1 MPHRFPR
8 SKRVAD
14 QIKKDLALMLMGE
27 IKDPR
32 INSIMTVMHVDVSE
46 DLRHAKVFIS
56 VMGDAEEQS
65 EVLAGLKSARG
76 FIRSVLAS
84 RINIRRVPELH
95 FLIDHSLEDKARITM
110 LIGKSRDD
118 DAIHDND

>member
-1 MPHRFPR
+1 
-8 SKRVAD
+8 
-14 QIKKDLALMLMGE
+14 MLMGE

-46 DLRHAKVFIS
+46 DLRHAKVFVS
-56 VMGDAEEQS
+56 VMGDTEEQT

-76 FIRSVLAS
+76 FIRSALAS
-84 RINIRRVPELH
+84 RIDMRRVPELH
-95 FLIDHSLEDKARITM
+95 FLIDHSLEDRARIAM

-118 DAIHDND
+118 DAIHNND

>member
-1 MPHRFPR
+1 MPRRFPR

-14 QIKKDLALMLMGE
+14 QIKKDLAIMLMGE

-46 DLRHAKVFIS
+46 DLSHAKIFVS
-56 VMGDAEEQS
+56 VIGGAEKQS

-76 FIRSVLAS
+76 FIRSALAS
-84 RINIRRVPELH
+84 RIDLRRVPELH
-95 FLIDHSLEDKARITM
+95 FLIDHSLEDRARIAM
-110 LIGKSRDD
+110 LINKNNDD
-118 DAIHDND
+118 DTIHNND